1 MKSQRLRLK
10 GFEETIGRNG
20 PEIVWTLSD
29 AEIQDQTMLE
39 TYWKEKTVDVLVSL
53 DNDETELAGDFILT
67 LFIALGIFSIVAAI
81 LNLDWY
87 FQTSGAMT
95 FVKWLGRKGARI
107 FYALLGL
114 GLIACGVTGLL
125 FWN

>member
-1 MKSQRLRLK
+1 M
-10 GFEETIGRNG
+10 E
-20 PEIVWTLSD
+20 P
-29 AEIQDQTMLE
+29 
-39 TYWKEKTVDVLVSL
+39 
-53 DNDETELAGDFILT
+53 TESFLLT

-95 FVKWLGRKGARI
+95 FVKWLWRKGARI

>member
-1 MKSQRLRLK
+1 M
-10 GFEETIGRNG
+10 E
-20 PEIVWTLSD
+20 P
-29 AEIQDQTMLE
+29 
-39 TYWKEKTVDVLVSL
+39 
-53 DNDETELAGDFILT
+53 TEYFILI
-67 LFIALGIFSIVAAI
+67 LFIALGYSRLSLQI

-95 FVKWLGRKGARI
+95 FVRWLGRKGARI

-114 GLIACGVTGLL
+114 GLIACGVAGLI

>member
-1 MKSQRLRLK
+1 M
-10 GFEETIGRNG
+10 E
-20 PEIVWTLSD
+20 P
-29 AEIQDQTMLE
+29 
-39 TYWKEKTVDVLVSL
+39 
-53 DNDETELAGDFILT
+53 TEYFILT

-87 FQTSGAMT
+87 FQTSGAM
-95 FVKWLGRKGARI
+95 LGRKGARI